1 MGDVVELWRW
11 GGGCNCVVG
20 VGSCWVDV
28 AFGPTVALVSALVG
42 EGC

>member
-11 GGGCNCVVG
+11 GGYDRVVE

-28 AFGPTVALVSALVG
+28 AFGPAVALVSALVG